1 MAAVIG
7 RDGGLSGATGSLSGA
22 RPFGAPDAA
31 EPSPEAAYRIEQERS
46 AAIGPLL
53 RGAATQFPSSR
64 QRTQGEIINL
74 TMALEMLGN
83 PFSVRRIPFSV
94 LRDMLTD
101 PMIGFAYYYCLGV
114 NERILTDDLRW
125 VPCGE
130 LQVGD
135 RLLAFD
141 EHARFKGDGAHH
153 GRRWQWSEVLHSER
167 RMAEC
172 VRVHLEDG
180 RSVVCTDNHPWL
192 VDGTGGDWK
201 EAKDLEGHDVMNI
214 VDTWDEPNSY
224 QQGWL
229 AGMLDG
235 EGCLTDRGKGGSINV
250 SQKQGVVLD
259 RLTQTLHDQ
268 GFDTSV
274 YQNPASGVSVLHV
287 CRCRNMLRAL
297 GELRPSRL
305 LDKWLDQ
312 EDLSGSS
319 IRGSNQR
326 VKVVQV
332 EVIGKQPIQSVET
345 SSRTY
350 VGEGFAM
357 HNTKIP
363 LMRADWRIN
372 CQDAQIAQAVDE
384 ALRPVNPRA
393 QNQICGKLGYGYQ
406 PMCKRF
412 KLGELRSTYRDAT
425 SDDPEKDRPV
435 WTSSVPPLLWDHPQA
450 LAPEHCL
457 PRWNDQGEFD
467 GFTYSLVPLPNPVQ
481 LGVTELYGY
490 QTLPGYIVGPEFAVW
505 PVNERDESFG
515 CQPPDAPVLTVNRGY
530 VPIGE
535 LDPRVDRLASYSGH
549 GEGKCGKIHRGAR
562 RRPNGAN
569 GYEFEKSERPYEG
582 DLLIFETPSG
592 KKIET
597 TPNHKF
603 TVRWNREAAN
613 RWAVYL
619 MRRGDDWRLGTTS
632 LHTDGGR
639 ANSGVGNRLQ
649 TEHAD
654 DAWVLETYGSKRD
667 ALLAEAVWSHSYH
680 IPDLTFLVAG
690 PRSETAMH
698 QDDLDYF
705 WKNIDSARGA
715 RNLLAERRL
724 DPAFPLCRR
733 ARDRENL
740 CQAGWRN
747 KWTIQ
752 ACNMAVLA
760 GLLDLPIDTGDTYP
774 EWEPFSVQCTYYSG
788 SVVSLEVLPHHHY
801 ISGDIITQNSIY
813 GSPRTK
819 RAYRYWWSYWYR
831 WALADRIFE
840 TAADP
845 VKIVYYPTDVDEG
858 IDSND
863 PDPNQPTALSLQRRA
878 LELGASARQ
887 GATLAMP
894 GDFMRDESSGRSSTV
909 RKWAIQYLENK
920 ADFAALDRTF
930 TQLDALKFRA
940 MFLPEEAFV
949 QPGQGQ
955 RSARNVAT
963 QLGELYQEAAE
974 LLAEEN
980 DVEINTHFIPQ
991 FVQANF
997 PDRADTPCSKETI
1010 GFGQQDADTLKQII
1024 QLVGQVKG
1032 EVLPVDIRELFRQ
1045 MGLPLMSEVQQKK
1058 MEEEIA
1064 KEAAASQP
1072 PPGPPQRIGMQ
1083 GQNAMVEKTPQGL
1096 SRYVQLPDLVWSTEL
1111 STHPSQRFL
1120 IDLPDVPAYKDP
1132 AVRSS
1137 MMKLRKL
1144 FLDRYQGQIDSF
1156 TGHLRGLT
1164 TLRLAQQTVEQPP
1177 TDQSSQQTPA
1187 PQGLSPEAAA
1197 GVAATVVGSWVA
1209 LQAADETPNTVKGL
1223 LYAIAL
1229 RAGKRELKVVN
1240 LHTDAIDPTAL
1251 DKWAARR
1258 SQFVVGSVDS
1268 TLRGE
1273 LTTFLSDQLQK
1284 ETDPES
1290 VAKAAEDRFE
1300 ETPKTHADRVVF
1312 AEALPAYNFGQLT
1325 ALHDAG
1331 VAQVQAHDA
1340 SDGRDE
1346 LTDAE
1351 CKQRDGEV
1359 MSVPEALAEAANE
1372 HPAGTLYFTALS
1384 TDDLQVLVVDSLP
1397 NNTDETLLASYD
1409 ADHEQLFVLTSA
1421 TEEQRREFSLA
1432 IGGALALT

>member
-1 MAAVIG
+1 MATLTG
-7 RDGGLSGATGSLSGA
+7 RDGGLTEATGLLSGA

-31 EPSPEAAYRIEQERS
+31 EPSPEAAYQIEQERS
-46 AAIGPLL
+46 ASIGPLL

-101 PMIGFAYYYCLGV
+101 PMIGFAYYY
-114 NERILTDDLRW
+114 
-125 VPCGE
+125 
-130 LQVGD
+130 
-135 RLLAFD
+135 
-141 EHARFKGDGAHH
+141 
-153 GRRWQWSEVLHSER
+153 
-167 RMAEC
+167 
-172 VRVHLEDG
+172 
-180 RSVVCTDNHPWL
+180 
-192 VDGTGGDWK
+192 
-201 EAKDLEGHDVMNI
+201 
-214 VDTWDEPNSY
+214 
-224 QQGWL
+224 
-229 AGMLDG
+229 
-235 EGCLTDRGKGGSINV
+235 
-250 SQKQGVVLD
+250 
-259 RLTQTLHDQ
+259 
-268 GFDTSV
+268 
-274 YQNPASGVSVLHV
+274 
-287 CRCRNMLRAL
+287 
-297 GELRPSRL
+297 
-305 LDKWLDQ
+305 
-312 EDLSGSS
+312 
-319 IRGSNQR
+319 
-326 VKVVQV
+326 
-332 EVIGKQPIQSVET
+332 
-345 SSRTY
+345 
-350 VGEGFAM
+350 
-357 HNTKIP
+357 TKIP

-372 CQDAQIAQAVDE
+372 CEDAQISQAVDE
-384 ALRPVNPRA
+384 ALRPVNPRI

-412 KLGELRSTYRDAT
+412 KLGELRSSYRDAT
-425 SDDPEKDRPV
+425 SDDPEKDRPA
-435 WTSSVPPLLWDHPQA
+435 WTSSVPPLLWDYPQV

-457 PRWNDQGEFD
+457 PRWNDRGEFD

-490 QTLPGYIVGPEFAVW
+490 QTLPGYNIGPEFAVW

-515 CQPPDAPVLTVNRGY
+515 
-530 VPIGE
+530 
-535 LDPRVDRLASYSGH
+535 
-549 GEGKCGKIHRGAR
+549 
-562 RRPNGAN
+562 
-569 GYEFEKSERPYEG
+569 
-582 DLLIFETPSG
+582 
-592 KKIET
+592 
-597 TPNHKF
+597 
-603 TVRWNREAAN
+603 
-613 RWAVYL
+613 
-619 MRRGDDWRLGTTS
+619 
-632 LHTDGGR
+632 
-639 ANSGVGNRLQ
+639 
-649 TEHAD
+649 
-654 DAWVLETYGSKRD
+654 
-667 ALLAEAVWSHSYH
+667 
-680 IPDLTFLVAG
+680 
-690 PRSETAMH
+690 
-698 QDDLDYF
+698 
-705 WKNIDSARGA
+705 
-715 RNLLAERRL
+715 
-724 DPAFPLCRR
+724 
-733 ARDRENL
+733 
-740 CQAGWRN
+740 
-747 KWTIQ
+747 
-752 ACNMAVLA
+752 
-760 GLLDLPIDTGDTYP
+760 
-774 EWEPFSVQCTYYSG
+774 
-788 SVVSLEVLPHHHY
+788 
-801 ISGDIITQNSIY
+801 SIY

-845 VKIVYYPTDVDEG
+845 VKIVYYPTEVDEG
-858 IDSND
+858 IDPND
-863 PDPNQPTALSLQRRA
+863 QDPNQPTALSLQRRA
-878 LELGASARQ
+878 LELGSSARQ

-894 GDFMRDESSGRSSTV
+894 GDFMRDEASGRSSTV
-909 RKWAIQYLENK
+909 RKWAIEYLENK

-974 LLAEEN
+974 LLAQEN
-980 DVEINTHFIPQ
+980 DAEINTHFIPQ
-991 FVQANF
+991 FIQANF
-997 PDRADTPCSKETI
+997 PDRADIPCSKETI

-1083 GQNAMVEKTPQGL
+1083 GQNAMVEKTQQGL
-1096 SRYVQLPDLVWSTEL
+1096 SRYVQLPDRIWSTEL

-1120 IDLPDVPAYKDP
+1120 IDLPDVPPYKDP

-1137 MMKLRKL
+1137 MIKLRKL
-1144 FLDRYQGQIDSF
+1144 FLDRYQEQIDSF
-1156 TGHLRGLT
+1156 AGHLRGLT

-1177 TDQSSQQTPA
+1177 TDQTQQQTPA

-1197 GVAATVVGSWVA
+1197 GVAATVVSSWLA
-1209 LQAADETPNTVKGL
+1209 LQGADETSNTVKGL

-1229 RAGKRELKVVN
+1229 RAGKRELKAVN

-1258 SQFVVGSVDS
+1258 SQFVVGSVDA

-1273 LTTFLSDQLQK
+1273 FTTFLSDQLQK
-1284 ETDPES
+1284 EADPES
-1290 VAKAAEDRFE
+1290 VANAAQDRFE
-1300 ETPKTHADRVVF
+1300 ETPKTHADRVVL

-1340 SDGRDE
+1340 SDGRNE
-1346 LTDAE
+1346 LTDVE

-1359 MSVPEALAEAANE
+1359 MTVPQALVEAEDE
-1372 HPAGTLYFTALS
+1372 HIAGTLYFTALS

-1397 NNTDETLLASYD
+1397 GNTDETLLASYD
-1409 ADHEQLFVLTSA
+1409 ADHERLFVLTSA

-1432 IGGALALT
+1432 MGGALALT